1 MMVGTGRGCPLIQH
15 AGPILIYLNP
25 TFLPLHQTP
34 PPMPSSR
41 NTSRC
46 LLNSFIGSAV
56 HSIILPLLVS
66 QPSLSKHGVPLVL
79 KKKKKKERNNQGVS
93 EK

>member
-1 MMVGTGRGCPLIQH
+1 MVGTGRGCPIIQH

-25 TFLPLHQTP
+25 TFLPFYQTLP
-34 PPMPSSR
+34 LTLSSR

-46 LLNSFIGSAV
+46 LLNSFIGFAV

-66 QPSLSKHGVPLVL
+66 RPSLSEH
-79 KKKKKKERNNQGVS
+79 QYSVS
-93 EK
+93 VFLYS